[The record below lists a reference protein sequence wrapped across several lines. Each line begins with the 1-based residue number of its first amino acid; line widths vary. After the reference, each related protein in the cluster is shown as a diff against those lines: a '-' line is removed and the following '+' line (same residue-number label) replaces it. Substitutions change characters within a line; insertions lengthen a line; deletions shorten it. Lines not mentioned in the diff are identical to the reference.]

1 VRAALLLITIVL
13 GEILTNMDPLLAMS
27 VKQLDEFYLL
37 IMLPEV
43 TLLTPLPSL
52 DLLLNA
58 AALFALAPFFLLL
71 VLL

>member
-13 GEILTNMDPLLAMS
+13 GEIFTNMDPLLAMS

-58 AALFALAPFFLLL
+58 TALFALAPFFLLL